1 MRFTIVCLAIVLL
14 GAGCTDN
21 VVSSTQDFSDTVKAK
36 AAEVSAA
43 FESAKQTLGKV
54 QAIYNILHPASSPT
68 SSDSTTP
75 SVPPTADQPP
85 PATEGSTSSQ

>member
-1 MRFTIVCLAIVLL
+1 MRLAIVCIAIVLL

-21 VVSSTQDFSDTVKAK
+21 GVSSIQGVSDTVKAK

-54 QAIYNILHPASSPT
+54 QAIYNIL
-68 SSDSTTP
+68 TP
-75 SVPPTADQPP
+75 SVPPSEDQPQ
-85 PATEGSTSSQ
+85 PAVEENTSSQ